1 MTFRLGLVLG
11 FVALCGCS
19 NQSRAQGSA
28 AKASA
33 AKPGAA
39 QVQPAKRDST
49 DPLSPRAM
57 GSPTAPITVY
67 EMSDFQCPFCRRHA
81 LETWP
86 AIEREYVATGKVR
99 WVFLN
104 YPLTSLHPNAAAA
117 AQFAMCAADAG
128 KFWPVHDLLYQHQ
141 ETWAPLKDP
150 APYLITLADSVGIPR
165 DRMLACLQSPKA
177 REAVEADAAGAA
189 RAGAT
194 STPSFYIEGGMIAG
208 AYPIGVFRQVL
219 DSIYRV
225 KTGK

>member
-28 AKASA
+28 AKTSA
-33 AKPGAA
+33 AAPGAR
-39 QVQPAKRDST
+39 QVQTAKRDSA
-49 DPLSPRAM
+49 DPLSARAM